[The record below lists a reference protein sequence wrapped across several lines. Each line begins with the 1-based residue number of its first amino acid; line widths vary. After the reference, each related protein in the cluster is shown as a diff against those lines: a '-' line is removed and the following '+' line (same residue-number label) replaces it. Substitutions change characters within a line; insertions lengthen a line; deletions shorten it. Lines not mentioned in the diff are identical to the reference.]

1 MCGLNKNILFFLLAN
16 EGKFPVAG
24 GEAVVFVGPTL
35 ILVSPLGLTLISRGS

>member
-1 MCGLNKNILFFLLAN
+1 MWIKQEYLFFLLAN